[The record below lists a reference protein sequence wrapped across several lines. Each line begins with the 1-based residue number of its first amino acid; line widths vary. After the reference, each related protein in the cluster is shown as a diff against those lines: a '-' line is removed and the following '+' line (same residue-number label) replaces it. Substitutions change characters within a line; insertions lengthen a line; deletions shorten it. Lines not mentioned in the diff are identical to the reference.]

1 MDDFIDFY
9 FQMLRENYAS
19 KKNTFCVLAYK
30 FCRENNLSKE
40 EQKRVFPELMEAVMA
55 NNTPC
60 AEGCKLLNLFD
71 TFSYRDMFLMAESV
85 RDWYK
90 LLQFWSGEDTRDARV
105 LTALAKIFAFHE
117 NDVAFYADDFAFG
130 RSKDGLFAIS
140 ITETFFVNEDG
151 SEVSKE
157 EAQKEEGLLRGA
169 KLYGNMVFDDDNG
182 RVEVEN
188 VYMPEGV
195 ITATVN
201 ALEKRGISLIP
212 LTDVGDFFS
221 TRETRKN
228 LLRRS
233 IQMRS
238 GK

>member
-1 MDDFIDFY
+1 MDDFIDFQ

-19 KKNTFCVLAYK
+19 KKNTFCDLAYK
-30 FCRENNLSKE
+30 FCRDNNLSKE
-40 EQKRVFPELMEAVMA
+40 EQERVFPELMEAVMA

-71 TFSYRDMFLMAESV
+71 ASSYRDMFLLAESV
-85 RDWYK
+85 RDWHK
-90 LLQFWSGEDTRDARV
+90 LLRFWSGEDTRDARV

-151 SEVSKE
+151 SAVS
-157 EAQKEEGLLRGA
+157 
-169 KLYGNMVFDDDNG
+169 
-182 RVEVEN
+182 VENEN

-228 LLRRS
+228 LLCRS